1 MYSKVV
7 INLAKKFAHI
17 NIIWTFI
24 DNVINLKL
32 WNNRIKIRKLYDW
45 LKKDII
51 DNTCDNKDMDFYYK
65 LISLETILTVRH
77 TNIRLLNK
85 HYKNKQ
91 IQNVF

>member
-32 WNNRIKIRKLYDW
+32 WNNRIKIRKLYD
-45 LKKDII
+45 
-51 DNTCDNKDMDFYYK
+51 
-65 LISLETILTVRH
+65 
-77 TNIRLLNK
+77 
-85 HYKNKQ
+85 
-91 IQNVF
+91 